1 MALRPDGF
9 GLLPIREVEPQLLA
23 EFSCWKARLDQFLV
37 EQATDLHLDRL
48 GHTTVVFHQDLNG
61 IVVGYFTLSND
72 GLPLKTAE
80 ITELDLRGEAK
91 FKAFPAVK
99 LGRLAVH
106 QDLQGQGVGRQLV
119 DLVLGEI
126 LDSESLSAARL
137 LIVDADNDPPILTFY
152 RKVGFQDSLW
162 AENAARNHPRGQR
175 NVQAATVK
183 MIRDVL
189 QEILAT
195 KPGAA

>member
-23 EFSCWKARLDQFLV
+23 AFSCGKARLDQFLV

-72 GLPLKTAE
+72 GIPLKTSE
-80 ITELDLRGEAK
+80 ITELGLRGEAK
-91 FKAFPAVK
+91 FTAFPAVK

-106 QDLQGQGVGRQLV
+106 QDLQGQGIGRQLV

-137 LIVDADNDPPILTFY
+137 LIVDADNDPSVLTFY
-152 RKVGFQDSLW
+152 RKEGFQLSLW
-162 AENAARNHPRGQR
+162 AENATRNHARGER
-175 NVQAATVK
+175 NAQPATVK

-189 QEILAT
+189 RETLPT
-195 KPGAA
+195 KLDAA